1 MAGRRK
7 SRILAFQ
14 TLYAWLQSGQDLQEL
29 LDFPWLTDAQK
40 ARYGDDGLSFVR
52 LLVTGTVENIAAIDK
67 TISDNITNW
76 DLSRLRKVDLSI
88 LRMSVYSLLYQKDIH
103 PSIAIDEAIEI
114 SREYGCDDSYRFI
127 NGVLDSIRKKNEAKA
142 QNNEG

>member
-14 TLYAWLQSGQDLQEL
+14 ALYAWEQSGQDLQEL
-29 LDFPWLTDAQK
+29 LDFPWLTDNQK
-40 ARYGDDGLSFVR
+40 LRYGEEGLSFVR
-52 LLVTGTVENIAAIDK
+52 LIVSGAVENIAAIDK
-67 TISDNITNW
+67 AISDSTTNW

-127 NGVLDSIRKKNEAKA
+127 NGVLDSIRKKNESKA
-142 QNNEG
+142 GSL

>member
-7 SRILAFQ
+7 ARILAFQ
-14 TLYAWLQSGQDLQEL
+14 SLYAWEQSGQGLSEL
-29 LDFPWLTDAQK
+29 VDFPWLTDDQK
-40 ARYGDDGLSFVR
+40 ARYGDDGLSFAR
-52 LLVTGTVENIAAIDK
+52 LLLSGAIENIDVIDK

-88 LRMSVYSLLYQKDIH
+88 LRMSVYTLLYQKDIP

-127 NGVLDSIRKKNEAKA
+127 NGVLDSIRKKNETGKKLL
-142 QNNEG
+142 

>member
-14 TLYAWLQSGQDLQEL
+14 ALYAWEQSGQDLQEI
-29 LDFPWLTDAQK
+29 LDFPWLAEEQK
-40 ARYGDDGLSFVR
+40 ARYGEDGLAFVR
-52 LLVTGTVENIAAIDK
+52 LLVSGAVENIADIDK
-67 TISDNITNW
+67 VIAENITNW
-76 DLSRLRKVDLSI
+76 DFSRLRKVDLSI

-114 SREYGCDDSYRFI
+114 SREYGCTDSYRFI
-127 NGVLDSIRKKNEAKA
+127 NGVLDSVRKKSEIK
-142 QNNEG
+142 EGPCEN